1 MQRPINPGDNGERN
15 CENGET
21 HGHDRISM
29 PRKAGRSLPYVTERH
44 LNYVNREGR
53 RHFNRERP
61 HEARGHQPQGMEKP
75 LEASKS
81 VRLNDVVYSS
91 RLGGC

>member
-1 MQRPINPGDNGERN
+1 
-15 CENGET
+15 
-21 HGHDRISM
+21 M
-29 PRKAGRSLPYVTERH
+29 PRKAGRSLPYVTERR

-61 HEARGHQPQGMEKP
+61 HEARSHLPQGMEKP
-75 LEASKS
+75 PEASKS